1 MGATIPQN
9 IGVSR
14 DFSPTAHPEE
24 VECILRVTERLP
36 IFMQGIL
43 EAVRSGASTEQVERQ
58 LQSLQMN
65 LQDIADQIALVLP
78 HKENDL
84 PNH

>member
-14 DFSPTAHPEE
+14 DFSPTAHPAE

-36 IFMQGIL
+36 MFTQCIL
-43 EAVRSGASTEQVERQ
+43 DAMRDGATTEQVERQ

-84 PNH
+84 SNH

>member
-1 MGATIPQN
+1 MGITIPQN

-14 DFSPTAHPEE
+14 DLSPTAHPEE

-36 IFMQGIL
+36 ICMQCIL

-84 PNH
+84 SNH

>member
-1 MGATIPQN
+1 MGVTIPQN

-14 DFSPTAHPEE
+14 DFSPTAQPEE

-36 IFMQGIL
+36 MCMQSIL
-43 EAVRSGASTEQVERQ
+43 DAVRGGASNEQVERQ

-65 LQDIADQIALVLP
+65 LKDIADQIALVLP
-78 HKENDL
+78 RKENDL

>member
-1 MGATIPQN
+1 MGVTIPQN

-14 DFSPTAHPEE
+14 DFSPTARPAE

-36 IFMQGIL
+36 IFMEGIL

-65 LQDIADQIALVLP
+65 LQDIADQIALILP